1 MCTLCTDVTWTFIF
15 IIQKCTQCWSLFKK
29 ELQEAK
35 NLTLLVTLSRGTR
48 AGSVIAMDDIKV
60 IIIHHLKHKFSLIF
74 DSQVQWL
81 PVLAHEAAKEVQH
94 QQHLFLPELPN
105 EETTE
110 AGNVTISSTTEET
123 SGSGE
128 NEGSATEGSSGE
140 EEVRLEPDRSTN
152 HELN

>member
-1 MCTLCTDVTWTFIF
+1 M
-15 IIQKCTQCWSLFKK
+15 
-29 ELQEAK
+29 
-35 NLTLLVTLSRGTR
+35 TLLVTLSRGTR

-60 IIIHHLKHKFSLIF
+60 IIIHHLKNKFSLIF

-94 QQHLFLPELPN
+94 QQHLFLSELPN

-110 AGNVTISSTTEET
+110 AGNVTMASTTEET

-128 NEGSATEGSSGE
+128 NEGSATEGSSGG

>member
-1 MCTLCTDVTWTFIF
+1 
-15 IIQKCTQCWSLFKK
+15 
-29 ELQEAK
+29 
-35 NLTLLVTLSRGTR
+35 
-48 AGSVIAMDDIKV
+48 MDDIKV

-94 QQHLFLPELPN
+94 QQHLFLSELPN

-110 AGNVTISSTTEET
+110 AGNVTMASTEET

-128 NEGSATEGSSGE
+128 NEGSATEGSSEE
-140 EEVRLEPDRSTN
+140 EEVRLEPDHSTN
-152 HELN
+152 HELNQTKVFPDTKPSWDLTITHFQHILWQNF

>member
-1 MCTLCTDVTWTFIF
+1 M
-15 IIQKCTQCWSLFKK
+15 
-29 ELQEAK
+29 
-35 NLTLLVTLSRGTR
+35 TLLVTLSRGTR

-74 DSQVQWL
+74 DGQVQWL

-94 QQHLFLPELPN
+94 QQHLFLSELPN
-105 EETTE
+105 EENTE
-110 AGNVTISSTTEET
+110 AGNVTMASTEET